1 MTLKSLS
8 LPILI
13 TLFLSIFLQNLLFA
27 GAWTQ
32 GKGKYYQ
39 KFSLN
44 ILDTDKEYGVKG
56 DKQTYAS
63 AFEAN
68 NGKFSDT
75 NINFYIEYGFTE
87 KLTLISSLSA
97 KRLNSKFEVG
107 VNQIVSESIT
117 TTGLSDWIIGARL
130 SIFKLDP
137 MVSSIQNEV
146 TLPFLYNK
154 KDALPL
160 GNAVYANH
168 SKFQLG
174 ASLYPLPI
182 YLTGDF
188 GYKVYSG
195 SDMNNEMIYGLEIGF
210 SYQNLLFK
218 NSLDGIQ
225 NSKDI
230 NSLGNDSSGI
240 VSGSG
245 NQNSLKWISGL
256 IYEFKKNMQ
265 INLDF
270 SRTLRG
276 ENTLAYNSLS
286 LGIAFKN

>member
-1 MTLKSLS
+1 MTFKSISITFLS
-8 LPILI
+8 LA
-13 TLFLSIFLQNLLFA
+13 FLQNSLFA

-44 ILDTDKEYGVKG
+44 ILETDKEYGLEG
-56 DKQTYAS
+56 DKQSYAS

-68 NGKFSDT
+68 NGKFSDS
-75 NINFYIEYGFTE
+75 NINFYIEYGFIE
-87 KLTLISSLSA
+87 KLTLISRLSA
-97 KRLNSKFEVG
+97 KRLNSKFETG
-107 VNQIVSESIT
+107 VSQIVSESIT
-117 TTGLSDWIIGARL
+117 TTGLSDWIVGARFRVL
-130 SIFKLDP
+130 KLDP
-137 MVSSIQNEV
+137 IVFSIQNDI
-146 TLPFLYNK
+146 TLPFLYDKN
-154 KDALPL
+154 DALAL
-160 GNAVYANH
+160 GNGIYANH

-182 YLTGDF
+182 YLTGDL

-195 SDMNNEMIYGLEIGF
+195 NEMNSEMIYGLEIGF

-230 NSLGNDSSGI
+230 GSIGNNSSAI
-240 VSGSG
+240 VSSSG
-245 NQNSLKWISGL
+245 NQNSLKWSSGL
-256 IYEFKKNMQ
+256 IFEFKENMQ

-270 SRTLRG
+270 SRTLKG
-276 ENTLAYNSLS
+276 ENTLAYNSFS
-286 LGIAFKN
+286 LGIAFTN